1 MLTRQGQREE
11 GKEEEMG
18 GKSSKNDFSN
28 QVVALLHSYI
38 AHCGAWLTR
47 KTGPCACRV
56 QTPSRKVDGVPETDR
71 SFVDQPRGAD
81 GPMALIADR
90 DGKCRTSWERR
101 AGD

>member
-1 MLTRQGQREE
+1 VGTPFVLTRQGQREE

-47 KTGPCACRV
+47 EDRPMRV
-56 QTPSRKVDGVPETDR
+56 SRSD
-71 SFVDQPRGAD
+71 
-81 GPMALIADR
+81 ALAQ
-90 DGKCRTSWERR
+90 SRR
-101 AGD
+101 RPGD